1 MASIPDMKETVL
13 HQALNAH
20 DQQKSPFESDH
31 SNKSLNE
38 DIEELKKVN
47 KLHSSASDAAQQQG
61 WLAVIKNLI
70 ARIVNAVRRLFS
82 LPPVSPYSQE
92 VARVDAQG
100 DGPALHTNS
109 FAPDSKSSKTSS
121 SGPASNPKSGFVGG
135 NASDQSAGDKSKPK
149 MSLDVLDEVP
159 EDQDFPEP
167 DLMNLNDEN
176 TIEIGRAHV

>member
-31 SNKSLNE
+31 SNKLLNE

-82 LPPVSPYSQE
+82 LPHVSPYSQE
-92 VARVDAQG
+92 VARVDRKSTR
-100 DGPALHTNS
+100 LNS
-109 FAPDSKSSKTSS
+109 
-121 SGPASNPKSGFVGG
+121 
-135 NASDQSAGDKSKPK
+135 
-149 MSLDVLDEVP
+149 SL
-159 EDQDFPEP
+159 
-167 DLMNLNDEN
+167 
-176 TIEIGRAHV
+176 